1 MPDDQARVERI
12 TFKFRAAHVGLS
24 EHDTARVI
32 ADLKRAG
39 DEASLAAADA
49 LEAAILSHEAVSDRL
64 GVIEADAIWRVVD
77 HIVEGGGSP
86 SHQLV
91 RLRDALREEY
101 GDALEYEGTPAA
113 E

>member
-1 MPDDQARVERI
+1 MADEQARVERV
-12 TFKFRAAHVGLS
+12 TFKFPAAHVGLS
-24 EHDTARVI
+24 EDDTARVI

-49 LEAAILSHEAVSDRL
+49 LEAAILAHQVVTDRL
-64 GVIEADAIWRVVD
+64 GVVEADAIRLVLD
-77 HIVEGGGSP
+77 HIVDGGGSP

-91 RLRDALREEY
+91 RLREALRQEY
-101 GDALEYEGTPAA
+101 KDALEYEGKPAP